1 MERLKE
7 FSSKFIG
14 FVKEEAIENN
24 QSVEQQFTED
34 VIEYIKEE
42 GLAMSPE
49 LFYCESTEHKSMTDY
64 YKINAFDYSETS
76 GILDLFITLYV
87 EQKSENIPELTIK
100 RIENAHNAIVHFL
113 NLCTRNNKLFDYYR
127 EKGMDDIAEIVGL
140 IGTEFA
146 DKHISF
152 VRFFI
157 LSNCVFKDEYEF
169 SQEIDISGKPID
181 CEFSLWDINAIQKS
195 DVAAREDGNININ
208 FADIA
213 KPIECL
219 EMSESNSVRSYLAII
234 PASIL
239 AKVYDTYKARL
250 LNQNVRNYLGG
261 KIKVNKKMIAT
272 LRTNP
277 AMFFA
282 YNNGISSTATQV
294 ELIKDE
300 TGKIQIK
307 GVVNWQI
314 VNGGQTTNTIYT
326 IYKSKEKSLL
336 DNVFVTLK
344 VSEILLQDE
353 KEKGA
358 TISDIAR
365 YANSQTQIKESD
377 LCAND
382 KYMLD
387 LEDLSKS
394 EMTPG
399 GSKRKDTYWF
409 FERMRAQYDNDKRL
423 NKGKKWELAHPKNQK
438 FSKTD
443 IAKWEM
449 SWNLYPHIA
458 SKGGEVCFD
467 KFFSLYL
474 EKHLINVDRTYYRN
488 LIAKAILYQSI
499 EQINK
504 EKGVKGYLNIIC
516 NYVMATI
523 AHKTNKNLNLDYIW
537 NHQDIHPQ
545 LVSYIV
551 LASDIVNKY
560 ILKVGEDGTNPS
572 VKAKKDSFW
581 NDIMLRMVKL
591 PELDKVLLAVHNDN
605 ELTDEEKSHMED
617 FSKYTIEDWSKLS
630 SWGKA
635 NKKLSLLERKKI
647 DHIVAMKNLG
657 KDIPYTMA
665 NDALSII
672 EKFKGLI

>member
-1 MERLKE
+1 MESIKE

-14 FVKEEAIENN
+14 FVKEEAIESNL
-24 QSVEQQFTED
+24 SVEQKFTED

-49 LFYCESTEHKSMTDY
+49 LFYCESTEYKTLTDY
-64 YKINAFDYSETS
+64 YKVNAFDYSETS
-76 GILDLFITLYV
+76 GILDLFITIYV
-87 EQKSENIPELTIK
+87 DQKSDNIPELTIK

-113 NLCTRNNKLFDYYR
+113 NLCTKNTKMYDHYR
-127 EKGMDDIAEIVGL
+127 EKEMDDIAEIVGL
-140 IGTEFA
+140 INTEFS

-157 LSNCVFKDEYEF
+157 LSNCIFKDEYEF
-169 SQEIDISGKPID
+169 SQEIEISGRTID
-181 CEFSLWDINAIQKS
+181 CEFSLWDISAIQKS
-195 DVAAREDGNININ
+195 DIAAREDGNINIV
-208 FADIA
+208 FSDIA
-213 KPIECL
+213 NPIECL

-234 PASIL
+234 PASVL
-239 AKVYDTYKARL
+239 AKVYDKYKARL

-272 LRTNP
+272 LRSNP

-294 ELIKDE
+294 DLIKDE
-300 TGKIQIK
+300 TGRKQIK

-326 IYKSKEKSLL
+326 IYKSKEKALL
-336 DNVFVTLK
+336 DNVFITLK
-344 VSEILLQDE
+344 VSEILLHDE

-387 LEDLSKS
+387 IENFSKS
-394 EMTPG
+394 EVTPA
-399 GSKRKDTYWF
+399 GSKRRDTYWF
-409 FERMRAQYDNDKRL
+409 FERMRAQYDNDKRS
-423 NKGKKWELAHPKNQK
+423 NKSKKWENAHPKNQR

-449 SWNLYPHIA
+449 SWYLYPHIA

-467 KFFSLYL
+467 KFFSMYL
-474 EKHLINVDRTYYRN
+474 EKHLISVDRTYYRN
-488 LIAKAILYQSI
+488 LIAKAILYQAI

-523 AHKTNKNLNLDYIW
+523 SQKTNKNLNLDYIW
-537 NHQDIHPQ
+537 THQDIHPQ
-545 LVSYIV
+545 LITFIV
-551 LASDIVNKY
+551 EASDIVNKY
-560 ILKVGEDGTNPS
+560 ILKVSEDGTNPS

-591 PELDKVLLAVHNDN
+591 PELDNILFAVHNDN
-605 ELTDEEKSHMED
+605 ELTEDEKKQIEAFTQYS
-617 FSKYTIEDWSKLS
+617 IEDWVKLS

-635 NKKLSLLERKKI
+635 HRKLSLLERKKI
-647 DHIVAMKNLG
+647 DHVVAMKNQG
-657 KDIPYTMA
+657 KEIPYSMA
-665 NDALSII
+665 NDALII
-672 EKFKGLI
+672 IDKFKGQL

>member
-1 MERLKE
+1 
-7 FSSKFIG
+7 
-14 FVKEEAIENN
+14 V
-24 QSVEQQFTED
+24 D
-34 VIEYIKEE
+34 
-42 GLAMSPE
+42 
-49 LFYCESTEHKSMTDY
+49 
-64 YKINAFDYSETS
+64 
-76 GILDLFITLYV
+76 
-87 EQKSENIPELTIK
+87 
-100 RIENAHNAIVHFL
+100 
-113 NLCTRNNKLFDYYR
+113 
-127 EKGMDDIAEIVGL
+127 
-140 IGTEFA
+140 
-146 DKHISF
+146 
-152 VRFFI
+152 
-157 LSNCVFKDEYEF
+157 
-169 SQEIDISGKPID
+169 
-181 CEFSLWDINAIQKS
+181 
-195 DVAAREDGNININ
+195 
-208 FADIA
+208 
-213 KPIECL
+213 
-219 EMSESNSVRSYLAII
+219 
-234 PASIL
+234 
-239 AKVYDTYKARL
+239 
-250 LNQNVRNYLGG
+250 
-261 KIKVNKKMIAT
+261 
-272 LRTNP
+272 
-277 AMFFA
+277 
-282 YNNGISSTATQV
+282 
-294 ELIKDE
+294 LIKDE
-300 TGKIQIK
+300 TGRIQIK

-326 IYKSKEKSLL
+326 IYKSKEKNLL

-394 EMTPG
+394 EMAPV

-423 NKGKKWELAHPKNQK
+423 NKGKKWELAHPKSQK

-449 SWNLYPHIA
+449 SWNQYPHIA

-488 LIAKAILYQSI
+488 LIAKAILYQAI

-516 NYVMATI
+516 NYVMATLSQ
-523 AHKTNKNLNLDYIW
+523 KTNKNLNLDYIW
-537 NHQDIHPQ
+537 SHQDIHPQ

-605 ELTDEEKSHMED
+605 ELTDEEKKHKDE
-617 FSKYTIEDWSKLS
+617 FAKYSIEDWSKLS

-647 DHIVAMKNLG
+647 DHVVAMKNLG
-657 KDIPYTMA
+657 KEIPYTMA

-672 EKFKGLI
+672 EKFKGMV